1 MENVKNMDDIEDLEP
16 SNLSELTPLEEE
28 DSSTTAKEPSPLE
41 ANPNESLDLD
51 KLNTFYY
58 LKQKYEQDKKERC
71 NKFALEK
78 EAVNWKMK
86 RAYFTAKKPKCINCK
101 RKVGSLFTIKHTDG
115 FRNFLGKCGDI
126 VNPCEFHIEFNMP
139 SVVRMDREHYKILK
153 KLNELQESI
162 ILTKNKVIFGML
174 DPAGA
179 VTRFDELNAE
189 IATNV
194 TELEKYSMKLLEVT
208 NNLVKKEE
216 LSNKIIE
223 FNENVAELNV
233 IMQKCISE
241 GEPIITAVNY
251 LIHTIKPSAE
261 HLSEMKYA
269 TREIEKVLDTQGKME
284 KEYKYHT
291 FEYKLSDLEL
301 PTVMEV
307 KYFELG
313 NNNFTP
319 ALILQDD
326 EDKDKKQL
334 DTKDVKS
341 QKTRKNRRSMATPKN
356 KTIRNLDDPMDLNYI
371 MNSLL
376 QQTIMEDRLTITPRE
391 IFAELETN
399 YGINDVKGKYGKII
413 KEYFGKHIS
422 IWNSIYDDV
431 MEVVYNMALNKEIQY
446 VSYAMVE
453 EQLTAQHSDIDFSVF
468 KKVIKEIIRR
478 YITKLGL
485 SSNEDI
491 PRPDWPNLPRV

>member
-16 SNLSELTPLEEE
+16 SNLSELKPLEEE
-28 DSSTTAKEPSPLE
+28 DPVATAKEPSMLD

-71 NKFALEK
+71 NKFALDK
-78 EAVNWKMK
+78 EDVSWKMK
-86 RAYFTAKKPKCINCK
+86 RAYFTSKKPKCINCK

-139 SVVRMDREHYKILK
+139 SVVRIDKEHHKILK

-174 DPAGA
+174 DPESA

-189 IATNV
+189 IATNI

-216 LSNKIIE
+216 LSNKIVE

-233 IMQKCISE
+233 IMQKCVVE
-241 GEPIITAVNY
+241 GEPIKKVVDY
-251 LIHTIKPSAE
+251 LIDIIEPSAE
-261 HLSEMKYA
+261 NLSEMKYA
-269 TREIEKVLDTQGKME
+269 TREIEKVLDIQGKVE

-307 KYFELG
+307 KHFELG
-313 NNNFTP
+313 NNNSTP
-319 ALILQDD
+319 ELLVPEE
-326 EDKDKKQL
+326 EDKPKL
-334 DTKDVKS
+334 NTTS
-341 QKTRKNRRSMATPKN
+341 QKTRKNRRLIVNSKN
-356 KTIRNLDDPMDLNYI
+356 KTVRNLDNPMDLNYI
-371 MNSLL
+371 MNSFL
-376 QQTIMEDRLTITPRE
+376 QQIIMEDRLTITPRE
-391 IFAELETN
+391 IFAELEMK
-399 YGINDVKGKYGKII
+399 YGVNDVKSKYGKII

-422 IWNSIYDDV
+422 IWSSVYEDI
-431 MEVVYNMALNKEIQY
+431 MELVYNMALNKEIQT

-453 EQLTAQHSDIDFSVF
+453 EQLTTQHSEIDFSVF
-468 KKVIKEIIRR
+468 KKVIKEIIRK
-478 YITKLGL
+478 YITQLENL
-485 SSNEDI
+485 SSDEDI
-491 PRPDWPNLPRV
+491 PRPDWPNPPTV

>member
-16 SNLSELTPLEEE
+16 SSLSELKPLEEVSPLVE
-28 DSSTTAKEPSPLE
+28 EEKKEEPS
-41 ANPNESLDLD
+41 NPNESLDLD

-71 NKFALEK
+71 NKFALDK
-78 EAVNWKMK
+78 EEVSWKMK
-86 RAYFTAKKPKCINCK
+86 RAYFASKKPKCINCK

-115 FRNFLGKCGDI
+115 FRNFLGKCGDT

-139 SVVRMDREHYKILK
+139 FVVRIDLEHRKILK

-189 IATNV
+189 IAVNI

-216 LSNKIIE
+216 LSNKIVE

-233 IMQKCISE
+233 IMQKCVIE
-241 GEPIITAVNY
+241 GEPIKKVVDY
-251 LIHTIKPSAE
+251 LIDTIEPSAE

-269 TREIEKVLDTQGKME
+269 TREIEKVLDIQGKVE

-301 PTVMEV
+301 PIVMEV
-307 KYFELG
+307 KHFELG
-313 NNNFTP
+313 NNNSTP
-319 ALILQDD
+319 ELLVPE
-326 EDKDKKQL
+326 EDKDKIQPNA
-334 DTKDVKS
+334 
-341 QKTRKNRRSMATPKN
+341 KTRKNRRLIVNPKN
-356 KTIRNLDDPMDLNYI
+356 KTIRNLDNPMDLNYI

-376 QQTIMEDRLTITPRE
+376 QQIIMEGRLTITPRE
-391 IFAELETN
+391 IFAELETK
-399 YGINDVKGKYGKII
+399 YGVNDVKSKYGKII
-413 KEYFGKHIS
+413 KEYFGKHVS
-422 IWNSIYDDV
+422 IWTSVYEDI
-431 MEVVYNMALNKEIQY
+431 MELVYNMALNKEIETFT
-446 VSYAMVE
+446 YAMVE
-453 EQLTAQHSDIDFSVF
+453 EQLTTQHSEIDFSVF
-468 KKVIKEIIRR
+468 KKVIKEIIRQ
-478 YITKLGL
+478 YVTKLENL
-485 SSNEDI
+485 TSDEDI
-491 PRPDWPNLPRV
+491 PRPDWPNPPTV

>member
-16 SNLSELTPLEEE
+16 SNLSELNPLEEE
-28 DSSTTAKEPSPLE
+28 DPSTTAKEPSMLD

-78 EAVNWKMK
+78 EDISWKMK
-86 RAYFTAKKPKCINCK
+86 RAYFTSKKPKCINCK

-115 FRNFLGKCGDI
+115 FRNFLGKCGDT

-139 SVVRMDREHYKILK
+139 SVVRIDREHHKILK

-179 VTRFDELNAE
+179 VTQFDELNAE
-189 IATNV
+189 IDTNI

-216 LSNKIIE
+216 LSNKIVE

-233 IMQKCISE
+233 IMQKCVIE
-241 GEPIITAVNY
+241 GEPIKKVVDY
-251 LIHTIKPSAE
+251 LIDTIEPSAT
-261 HLSEMKYA
+261 HLSQMKYA
-269 TREIEKVLDTQGKME
+269 TREIEKVYDTLGKVE

-307 KYFELG
+307 KQFELG

-319 ALILQDD
+319 ELLVP
-326 EDKDKKQL
+326 EEEDKKQNK
-334 DTKDVKS
+334 KDAKS
-341 QKTRKNRRSMATPKN
+341 RKTRKNRRLTENPNKPAN
-356 KTIRNLDDPMDLNYI
+356 KTVRNLDDPMDLNYI

-376 QQTIMEDRLTITPRE
+376 QPP
-391 IFAELETN
+391 
-399 YGINDVKGKYGKII
+399 VKCMQ
-413 KEYFGKHIS
+413 S
-422 IWNSIYDDV
+422 
-431 MEVVYNMALNKEIQY
+431 
-446 VSYAMVE
+446 
-453 EQLTAQHSDIDFSVF
+453 
-468 KKVIKEIIRR
+468 
-478 YITKLGL
+478 
-485 SSNEDI
+485 
-491 PRPDWPNLPRV
+491 

>member
-16 SNLSELTPLEEE
+16 SSLSELKPLEEE
-28 DSSTTAKEPSPLE
+28 EPSTIAKEPSPLE

-78 EAVNWKMK
+78 EEISWKMK
-86 RAYFTAKKPKCINCK
+86 RAYFTSKKPKCINCK

-115 FRNFLGKCGDI
+115 FRNFLGKCGDT

-139 SVVRMDREHYKILK
+139 SVVRIDLEHRKILK

-189 IATNV
+189 IAVNI

-208 NNLVKKEE
+208 NNLIKKEE
-216 LSNKIIE
+216 LSNKIVE

-233 IMQKCISE
+233 IMQKCVVE
-241 GEPIITAVNY
+241 GEPIKKVVDY
-251 LIHTIKPSAE
+251 LIDIIEPSAE

-269 TREIEKVLDTQGKME
+269 TREIEKVLDTQGKVE

-307 KYFELG
+307 KHFELG
-313 NNNFTP
+313 NNNSTP
-319 ALILQDD
+319 ELLVPE
-326 EDKDKKQL
+326 EDKDKTQPNA
-334 DTKDVKS
+334 
-341 QKTRKNRRSMATPKN
+341 KTRKNRRLIVNPN
-356 KTIRNLDDPMDLNYI
+356 KPANRTVRNLDNPMDLNYI

-376 QQTIMEDRLTITPRE
+376 QTLIMEDRLTITPRE
-391 IFAELETN
+391 IFAEIETK
-399 YGINDVKGKYGKII
+399 YGVNDVKSKYGKII
-413 KEYFGKHIS
+413 KEYFGKYVS
-422 IWNSIYDDV
+422 IWTSVHEDI
-431 MEVVYNMALNKEIQY
+431 MELVYNMALNKEIQS

-453 EQLTAQHSDIDFSVF
+453 EQLTNKHSDIEFSVF

-478 YITKLGL
+478 YVTKLESL
-485 SSNEDI
+485 SSDEDI
-491 PRPDWPNLPRV
+491 PRPDWPNPPTV

>member
-16 SNLSELTPLEEE
+16 SSLSELNLGEEEATPLLEL
-28 DSSTTAKEPSPLE
+28 EPS
-41 ANPNESLDLD
+41 NPNESLDLD

-78 EAVNWKMK
+78 EAVSWKMK
-86 RAYFTAKKPKCINCK
+86 RAYFVAKKPKCINCK

-115 FRNFLGKCGDI
+115 FRNFLGKCGDTE
-126 VNPCEFHIEFNMP
+126 NPCEFHIEFNMP
-139 SVVRMDREHYKILK
+139 SVVRIDREHNKILK

-189 IATNV
+189 IAANI
-194 TELEKYSMKLLEVT
+194 TELEKYSKKLLDVT

-216 LSNKIIE
+216 LSNKIME

-233 IMQKCISE
+233 IMQKCVTE
-241 GEPIITAVNY
+241 GEPIKKVVDY
-251 LIHTIKPSAE
+251 LIDTIEPSAKY
-261 HLSEMKYA
+261 LSEIKYA
-269 TREIEKVLDTQGKME
+269 TREIEKVYDTLGKVE

-301 PTVMEV
+301 PTLMEV

-313 NNNFTP
+313 NNNSTP
-319 ALILQDD
+319 DLIVP
-326 EDKDKKQL
+326 EKGDKKQV
-334 DTKDVKS
+334 DSKDEKS
-341 QKTRKNRRSMATPKN
+341 QKTRKNRRLPKQAN
-356 KTIRNLDDPMDLNYI
+356 KTVRNLDNSMDLNYV

-376 QQTIMEDRLTITPRE
+376 QTLIMEDRLTITPRE
-391 IFAELETN
+391 IFAEIENN
-399 YGINDVKGKYGKII
+399 YGVNDVKGKYGKII
-413 KEYFGKHIS
+413 KEYFGKHLS
-422 IWNSIYDDV
+422 IWTSVYEDV
-431 MEVVYNMALNKEIQY
+431 MELVYNMAVTKQIQT

-453 EQLTAQHSDIDFSVF
+453 EKLTSQHSDIDFSVF

-478 YITKLGL
+478 YLTNLEGL
-485 SSNEDI
+485 SSNEEI
-491 PRPDWPNLPRV
+491 PRPDWPKSP